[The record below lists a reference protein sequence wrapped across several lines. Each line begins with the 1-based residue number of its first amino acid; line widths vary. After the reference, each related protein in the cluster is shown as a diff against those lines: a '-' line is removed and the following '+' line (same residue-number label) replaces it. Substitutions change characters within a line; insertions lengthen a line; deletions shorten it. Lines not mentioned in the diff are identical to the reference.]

1 MKHKHLNQETSK
13 YQSDSRTVTS
23 EPLHASSSKLNNPTL
38 ENSHISCLDLDLDLD
53 FTNGRYDY
61 DVNLSISPII
71 ILNVCI
77 SNYCPTDHFDSNHA
91 LGCVWIRPKL
101 TWKYTDSET
110 THELR
115 RLVENYGNENPS
127 EFSFSK
133 VRPIKQIRHLSNWA
147 CVSPIRRSW
156 NTEQEKS
163 EDKLT
168 GNLSAASRNWE
179 TPILQAKIH

>member
-71 ILNVCI
+71 ILNVSYAYRI
-77 SNYCPTDHFDSNHA
+77 TA
-91 LGCVWIRPKL
+91 LPITSTATMRQGVYESDLSLHGSTQTPRQHTNSGDW
-101 TWKYTDSET
+101 
-110 THELR
+110 
-115 RLVENYGNENPS
+115 
-127 EFSFSK
+127 SK
-133 VRPIKQIRHLSNWA
+133 IMA
-147 CVSPIRRSW
+147 M
-156 NTEQEKS
+156 
-163 EDKLT
+163 
-168 GNLSAASRNWE
+168 
-179 TPILQAKIH
+179 KIHQNLALVKYDR

>member
-71 ILNVCI
+71 ILNVCL

-91 LGCVWIRPKL
+91 LGCVWIRPAYMEVHRLRLRDNTRTQETDRKIFL
-101 TWKYTDSET
+101 QWKSIRIY
-110 THELR
+110 
-115 RLVENYGNENPS
+115 
-127 EFSFSK
+127 
-133 VRPIKQIRHLSNWA
+133 VRPIKKARPMSNWA
-147 CVSPIRRSW
+147 CVSPIRRS
-156 NTEQEKS
+156 
-163 EDKLT
+163 
-168 GNLSAASRNWE
+168 
-179 TPILQAKIH
+179 